1 MEPEIVKLS
10 KAAAITTGLPYAGD
24 VTPQQA
30 WQLAQHGDAVIVDV
44 RTPEEYQLIGHVP
57 GSQLIPWQ
65 SGTPAVLNPLF
76 VPEIARRFPK
86 DKVLLLLCRGARRS
100 VKAAI
105 ALKEAG
111 FTSALNVL
119 EGFEGKADA
128 SGQRGHING
137 WIYHQLPWG
146 R

>member
-1 MEPEIVKLS
+1 MESEIIRQA
-10 KAAAITTGLPYAGD
+10 KANALETGLPYAGD
-24 VTPQQA
+24 VTPKQA
-30 WQLAQHGDAVIVDV
+30 WQLVQDGDAVIVDV
-44 RTPEEYQLIGHVP
+44 RTPEEYRLIGHVP
-57 GSQLIPWQ
+57 DSQLVPWQ
-65 SGTPAVLNPLF
+65 CGTPAVLNPLF

-86 DKVLLLLCRGARRS
+86 DNVLLLLCRGARRS

-111 FTSALNVL
+111 FTSAMNIL

-137 WIYHQLPWG
+137 WIYHQLPWI